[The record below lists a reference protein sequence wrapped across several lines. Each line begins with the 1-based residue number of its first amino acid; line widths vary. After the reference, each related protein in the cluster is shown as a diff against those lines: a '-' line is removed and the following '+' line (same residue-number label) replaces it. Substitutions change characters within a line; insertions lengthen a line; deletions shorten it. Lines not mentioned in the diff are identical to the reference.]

1 MLPDE
6 QELSNVKL
14 QVGLLSKDVEQTNR
28 LCDRLSESI
37 EKIQEMSMNMVRMI
51 TLHEQ
56 KHEHHDKSETELKE
70 DIRELHSRITTVNRE
85 IHDRVDQLEHHISS
99 RIDALRT
106 DLMQHKN
113 QDKGKLG
120 DRLAKVEQWHWM
132 VAGGIAVISWLIGHS
147 DFIGKLFK

>member
-1 MLPDE
+1 
-6 QELSNVKL
+6 
-14 QVGLLSKDVEQTNR
+14 
-28 LCDRLSESI
+28 
-37 EKIQEMSMNMVRMI
+37 MNMVRMI

-85 IHDRVDQLEHHISS
+85 LHDRMDQIEHHISS

-120 DRLAKVEQWHWM
+120 DRLAKVEQWQWM